1 MKNVALVGYT
11 NAGKTTL
18 FNSLC
23 GANALAEDKLFA
35 TLDPVFKSIGL
46 PKNRKAILSDTVGFI
61 KELPSELIEAFLSTL
76 EEVSNADVLIHVL
89 DVSDKFMHQNKRSV
103 DEVLE
108 TIGANKIP
116 VINVYNKVDLITKKI
131 DLINDTDNIQISAK
145 DGLGIK
151 NLLDA
156 ISKKIKPE
164 PITALIRIN
173 IDQSKDRA
181 LIYSKSSVVQETI
194 IDDNLLELVI
204 EIDIKNLKKL
214 KKHINIHVVES
225 KLQMLKQKLDKNV
238 GVKK

>member
-1 MKNVALVGYT
+1 M
-11 NAGKTTL
+11 
-18 FNSLC
+18 
-23 GANALAEDKLFA
+23 
-35 TLDPVFKSIGL
+35 
-46 PKNRKAILSDTVGFI
+46 
-61 KELPSELIEAFLSTL
+61 
-76 EEVSNADVLIHVL
+76 IHVL